1 LVKKKISKHQKMGNN
16 LIMKIIRENKYSKE
30 EMIKILKE
38 KYDMDKNLNLD
49 KKKAKKLVTGIVHK
63 LK

>member
-1 LVKKKISKHQKMGNN
+1 MGNN